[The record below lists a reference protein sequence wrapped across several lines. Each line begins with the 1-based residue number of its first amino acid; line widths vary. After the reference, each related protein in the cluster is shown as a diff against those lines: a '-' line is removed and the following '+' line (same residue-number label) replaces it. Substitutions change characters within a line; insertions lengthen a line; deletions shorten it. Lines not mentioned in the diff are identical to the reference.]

1 MAIEEQRKVVS
12 PWAETTADVG
22 SAVLGAAVGIVVG
35 DLIKE
40 EARKPVAF
48 VVACI
53 GIGAIVPAIV
63 DGVKE
68 VVAGPKTKRGVNKT
82 LRSIRDAGAGVREG
96 ELVEEEELF
105 VG

>member
-1 MAIEEQRKVVS
+1 MAIEDQRKVVS

-22 SAVLGAAVGIVVG
+22 SAILGAAVGIVVG

-48 VVACI
+48 VVGCLGVA
-53 GIGAIVPAIV
+53 AIVPAVV
-63 DGVKE
+63 DGVRE
-68 VVAGPKTKRGVNKT
+68 VISGPKTTRGVKRT
-82 LRSIRDAGAGVREG
+82 LRSIRDAGVSSAESDLL
-96 ELVEEEELF
+96 EDEEMF

>member
-1 MAIEEQRKVVS
+1 MAIEDQRKVVS

-53 GIGAIVPAIV
+53 GVAAIVPAVV

-68 VVAGPKTKRGVNKT
+68 VVAGPKSRRGAKRT
-82 LRSIRDAGAGVREG
+82 LRSIRDAGVATREG
-96 ELVEEEELF
+96 DLVEEEELF

>member
-1 MAIEEQRKVVS
+1 MAIEDQRKVVS

-22 SAVLGAAVGIVVG
+22 SAVLGAAVGIIVG

-48 VVACI
+48 VVACL
-53 GIGAIVPAIV
+53 GVAAIVPAVV

-68 VVAGPKTKRGVNKT
+68 VISGPNTRRGVKRT
-82 LRSIRDAGAGVREG
+82 LRSIRDAGVSTSHS
-96 ELVEEEELF
+96 ELVGEDEMF

>member
-48 VVACI
+48 VVACL
-53 GIGAIVPAIV
+53 GIAAIVPAVV

-68 VVAGPKTKRGVNKT
+68 VVAGPRSRRGAKRT
-82 LRSIRDAGAGVREG
+82 LRSIRDAGMANDQS
-96 ELVEEEELF
+96 ELVEEDEMF

>member
-48 VVACI
+48 VVACL
-53 GIGAIVPAIV
+53 GVAAIVPAVV
-63 DGVKE
+63 DGGEGSGCWSEYASWGEANFAVDSRCRRFYPSRRL
-68 VVAGPKTKRGVNKT
+68 GGRG
-82 LRSIRDAGAGVREG
+82 
-96 ELVEEEELF
+96 
-105 VG
+105 

>member
-40 EARKPVAF
+40 EARKPVAL
-48 VVACI
+48 VVGCI
-53 GIGAIVPAIV
+53 GLAAIVPAIV

-68 VVAGPKTKRGVNKT
+68 VVSGPKTKRGVNRT
-82 LRSIRDAGAGVREG
+82 LRSIRDAGAATRGG

>member
-48 VVACI
+48 VVACL
-53 GIGAIVPAIV
+53 GIAAIVPAVV

-68 VVAGPKTKRGVNKT
+68 VVAGPNTNRGVKRT
-82 LRSIRDAGAGVREG
+82 LRSIRDAGVSTRHSD
-96 ELVEEEELF
+96 LVKEDEMF

>member
-1 MAIEEQRKVVS
+1 MAIDEQRKVVS

-40 EARKPVAF
+40 EARKPVAL
-48 VVACI
+48 VVACL
-53 GIGAIVPAIV
+53 GVAAIVPAVV

-68 VVAGPKTKRGVNKT
+68 VVAGPRSSRGAKRT
-82 LRSIRDAGAGVREG
+82 LRSIRDAGVSTRQS
-96 ELVEEEELF
+96 ELIEEEEMF

>member
-1 MAIEEQRKVVS
+1 MAIEERRKVVS

-40 EARKPVAF
+40 EARKPLAF
-48 VVACI
+48 VVGCI
-53 GIGAIVPAIV
+53 GVAALVPAVV
-63 DGVKE
+63 DGVRE
-68 VVAGPKTKRGVNKT
+68 VVAGPRTRRGATRT
-82 LRSIRDAGAGVREG
+82 LRSIRDAGANTRA
-96 ELVEEEELF
+96 ELDDENELF

>member
-1 MAIEEQRKVVS
+1 MAIEDQRKVVS

-48 VVACI
+48 VVGLLGVA
-53 GIGAIVPAIV
+53 AIVPAVV
-63 DGVKE
+63 DGVRE
-68 VVAGPKTKRGVNKT
+68 VVAGPRTNRGVKRT
-82 LRSIRDAGAGVREG
+82 LRSIRDAGVSSEG
-96 ELVEEEELF
+96 TDLLEDDEMF

>member
-1 MAIEEQRKVVS
+1 MAIEEHRKVVS

-22 SAVLGAAVGIVVG
+22 SAVLGAAVGIVVS

-53 GIGAIVPAIV
+53 GIAAIVPAIV
-63 DGVKE
+63 DGVRE
-68 VVAGPKTKRGVNKT
+68 VVAGPNTRRGVKRT
-82 LRSIRDAGAGVREG
+82 LRSIRDAGVGTREG
-96 ELVEEEELF
+96 DLVEEEELF